1 MSVYVDGRHVQE
13 AAFTTHTHTH
23 THAHTRPLTDEDN
36 SHNKTRMQTPL
47 FFIHAINTPTFEHN
61 TSIHTIHAAKKWS
74 FKCSG
79 TRTVQ
84 ADSDSDSDSESR
96 RRSASRLPAGWDRTV
111 EADYRR

>member
-1 MSVYVDGRHVQE
+1 MLTVDMFKRRHLQH
-13 AAFTTHTHTH
+13 THTHTH

-74 FKCSG
+74 FKCSSLAQVCFSFLLSIVVVGWVHCKACSVRRIIIGVGG
-79 TRTVQ
+79 TAVN
-84 ADSDSDSDSESR
+84 A
-96 RRSASRLPAGWDRTV
+96 
-111 EADYRR
+111 